1 MRKKTGI
8 LFDLD
13 GTLLNSLD
21 DLADAA
27 NRVLEETG
35 CPVHPVASFRHFVG
49 NGAQEL
55 IRRILPEE
63 KRNGNFIAACHKR
76 FLELYPEYFNDKT
89 KPYPGIAELLQ
100 QLQELEV
107 PVGVITNKPHDAA
120 ITCVKEYLHI
130 IDTDFVAGQKEN
142 VPKKPDPTA
151 VLAMCTKLD
160 VLPEES
166 FYIGDSDVDM
176 YTAVN
181 AGMTGVG
188 VLWGFRDAQELED
201 AGASKLV
208 GTPLEILD
216 LL

>member
-21 DLADAA
+21 DLAGAA
-27 NRVLEETG
+27 NRVLEEAG
-35 CPVHPVASFRHFVG
+35 CPVHPVSSFRHFVG

-76 FLELYPEYFNDKT
+76 FLELYPKSFNDRT
-89 KPYPGIAELLQ
+89 KPYPGISKLLQ
-100 QLQELEV
+100 LLQELAV

-120 ITCVKEYLHI
+120 ITCVKDYLHS
-130 IDTDFVAGQKEN
+130 IDTDFVAGQKDD
-142 VPKKPDPTA
+142 V
-151 VLAMCTKLD
+151 LD

-166 FYIGDSDVDM
+166 FYVGDSDVDM
-176 YTAVN
+176 HTAAN

-188 VLWGFRDAQELED
+188 VLWGFRDAQELEG

>member
-1 MRKKTGI
+1 MI
-8 LFDLD
+8 
-13 GTLLNSLD
+13 
-21 DLADAA
+21 
-27 NRVLEETG
+27 
-35 CPVHPVASFRHFVG
+35 
-49 NGAQEL
+49 
-55 IRRILPEE
+55 
-63 KRNGNFIAACHKR
+63 
-76 FLELYPEYFNDKT
+76 NDRT
-89 KPYPGIAELLQ
+89 KPYPGISKLLQ
-100 QLQELEV
+100 LLQELAV

-120 ITCVKEYLHI
+120 ITCVKDYLHS
-130 IDTDFVAGQKEN
+130 IDTDFVAGQKDD

-166 FYIGDSDVDM
+166 FYVGDSDVDM
-176 YTAVN
+176 HTAAN

-188 VLWGFRDAQELED
+188 VLWGFRDAQELEG